1 MNRRDVLKNVLLVT
15 GSTFFLPDLAFADIE
30 TAFEE
35 EGDLTFFTNAQ
46 RKLVTELSEL
56 ILPRTSTPGAKD
68 AKITPFIEVI
78 LQDCYKAADQKMFLA
93 GLTQL
98 DTDAK
103 AKFGKSFLRTGK
115 ANQIALLTAAQAAAA
130 AAPREKSAPMPFFTF
145 LKGIVMFTFFNS
157 KVGATEVLVYKQV
170 PGSYQA
176 DIPLEKGQK
185 AWALG

>member
-30 TAFEE
+30 AAFEE

-46 RKLVTELSEL
+46 RKLVTELGEI
-56 ILPRTSTPGAKD
+56 ILPRTATPGAKD
-68 AKITPFIEVI
+68 AKITPFIEI
-78 LQDCYKAADQKMFLA
+78 LLQDCYKPADQKIFLD
-93 GLTQL
+93 GLAQL

-103 AKFGKSFLRTGK
+103 AKFGRTFLRTNQK
-115 ANQIALLTAAQAAAA
+115 NQITLLKAAEAAAKT
-130 AAPREKSAPMPFFTF
+130 APKEKDAPMPFFTF

-157 KVGATEVLVYKQV
+157 KVGATEVLAYKQV